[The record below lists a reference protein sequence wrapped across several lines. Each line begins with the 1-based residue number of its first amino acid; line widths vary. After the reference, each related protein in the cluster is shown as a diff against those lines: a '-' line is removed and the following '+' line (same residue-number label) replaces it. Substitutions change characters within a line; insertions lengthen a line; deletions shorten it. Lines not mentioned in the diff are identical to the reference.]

1 MAEGTQ
7 RSRSRVATRRRL
19 IEIGRQLF
27 ADRGYA
33 QTPIDAVLREGQLTK
48 GGFYHHF
55 AGKRVLFAAVVES
68 VEDEVLAWMSGASS
82 VGGGG
87 FPGLRLACGLY
98 LSACSDPGVRQI
110 LLIDAPAVLPGPE
123 LEARRR
129 AALQA
134 RLTLALEG
142 DEAQAELMAPLLL
155 GALHAA
161 VHPFPRGLDLK
172 QKWERL
178 QRSLTFLLE
187 GLRLVHLQGVV
198 PSLPGP
204 SDWEQDPWTVWKTR
218 AAATRRSFD
227 P

>member
-1 MAEGTQ
+1 MAERSQ
-7 RSRSRVATRRRL
+7 RSRSHKATHRRF
-19 IEIGRQLF
+19 IEISRRLF

-33 QTPIDAVLREGQLTK
+33 QTSIEAVLAEAQLTK
-48 GGFYHHF
+48 GGLYHHF
-55 AGKRVLFAAVVES
+55 AGKRALFASVVRS

-98 LSACSDPGVRQI
+98 LSACCDPGVRQI
-110 LLIDAPAVLPGPE
+110 LLIDAPAVLPGAE
-123 LEARRR
+123 LEARRQ
-129 AALQA
+129 AALAA

-161 VHPFPRGLDLK
+161 VRPFAPGGDLREE
-172 QKWERL
+172 WERL
-178 QRSLTFLLE
+178 QTALTFLLE
-187 GLRLVHLQGVV
+187 GFRLVHLQGVV
-198 PSLPGP
+198 PSLPGLT
-204 SDWEQDPWTVWKTR
+204 DWEEDPWTVWKTR
-218 AAATRRSFD
+218 VASTPKSSE